1 MTGLAKHD
9 GITDI
14 VSSIPSFVV
23 NFQAF
28 RSDTSAH
35 NPLLQN
41 HLDFRL

>member
-9 GITDI
+9 GISDI
-14 VSSIPSFVV
+14 VSTIPSFVV
-23 NFQAF
+23 YLQAP
-28 RSDTSAH
+28 RSGTSAH